1 MAPPNPIRG
10 ALLELPD
17 KTCQPETSRMPT
29 CMQVFNAITNSSAT
43 YIAPT
48 NISVMNDVLAI
59 VTVPLIVFGRF

>member
-1 MAPPNPIRG
+1 MAPPISMRG

-17 KTCQPETSRMPT
+17 KTCQPETSRMAT

-48 NISVMNDVLAI
+48 NISVLNDVFAI
-59 VTVPLIVFGRF
+59 VTEPSIVFGRF